1 MSLKIIWS
9 EFAETQL
16 DEIYEYYEKKASPDV
31 AKKLLKGIINEPKK
45 LIKTPQIGQEE
56 ELLKHRETEYRY
68 LVFKNYKLIYSLDN
82 QNGFIKI
89 ADVFDTR
96 QYPITLKRTK

>member
-1 MSLKIIWS
+1 MKLKIIWS

-16 DEIYEYYEKKASPDV
+16 DEIYEYYEKKAS
-31 AKKLLKGIINEPKK
+31 ATIARKLVRGIINEPKK

-56 ELLKHRETEYRY
+56 ELLEQRNTEYRY
-68 LVFKNYKLIYSLDN
+68 LVFKNYKLIYSVDMEN
-82 QNGFIKI
+82 RFIKI

-96 QYPITLKRTK
+96 QNPIKITRTK